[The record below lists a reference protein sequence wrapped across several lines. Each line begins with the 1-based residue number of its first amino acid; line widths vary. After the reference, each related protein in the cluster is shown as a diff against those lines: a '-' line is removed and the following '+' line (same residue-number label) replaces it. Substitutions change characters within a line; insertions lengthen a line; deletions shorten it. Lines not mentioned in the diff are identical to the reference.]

1 MNEIN
6 GDKGGSWLI
15 CTGGITLRNL
25 HIQKVL
31 YVHVEVSKKDHSLG
45 RQKHVQIARPRR
57 AGHWGHLGR
66 NARSEL
72 FLFHSDPDSETKKKK
87 RRKEHRVKPPD
98 AKIL

>member
-1 MNEIN
+1 MET
-6 GDKGGSWLI
+6 KEAHGSYVQ
-15 CTGGITLRNL
+15 GGITLRNL

-72 FLFHSDPDSETKKKK
+72 FLFHSDPDSETKKKNK
-87 RRKEHRVKPPD
+87 RKENRVRPPD